1 MKTIQKLKAC
11 ATVFILA
18 FALEALA
25 QSNITQN
32 NLIQNGGLDSGGAY
46 WGFSGGGDYWYPNGG
61 NGEPAGL
68 SYVSI
73 GWWNGCNIYQNTGA
87 TFQPGIDY
95 VLTMRAAVG
104 SSPLT
109 GPYLGLADVT
119 RGWASITNGNFT
131 FPDQT
136 QTMQVFSMYIS
147 SNTVAANVGDTI
159 AVSGGIVENP
169 GNQYGW
175 LHIDWI
181 QLAPALPYFT
191 TQPANVTNY
200 AGASATL
207 NVSAIGAVT
216 NSTGPGS
223 AILYQWYQNGNPL
236 LNATNSSLAFA
247 TLNATNAGNY
257 YVVATGPYGSSQS
270 GSAMLDVLPANPPI
284 VTQAPVSQNA
294 YINQTVQFL
303 VTVAGTPPFY
313 YQWYSNSVALAGG
326 TNATLILNN
335 ISASSAGSYAV
346 TITNQFGRAT
356 TNTTLAVITPTAGS
370 YEAAAISLQPQVY
383 LRYSDIGSTTNVLNE
398 GMLGNVANGSAEGYY
413 SAVAGP
419 LPPSYPNFEANN
431 NAIQLDGATADTVI
445 PPLNLSSNVGNTITM
460 SGWIYCYGQQASYTG
475 ILFERGGD
483 GSSGLQ
489 IQTDGSGNNILDY
502 DWSTGNHYTFNSGL
516 VIPNYQW
523 CFVALVITP
532 TGATIYLQDG
542 TSMKTAADTTSEG
555 VCTFAGTTH
564 VGWDPA
570 ASARRFN
577 GIVDETAIVSRA
589 LSPTEVNSLFASAVG
604 APPQV
609 LANPVGVTNYTGQAF
624 ALSPVISGAPP
635 LSFQWYK
642 NSSPISGATNY
653 TYAVA
658 SAGTGDTG
666 NYYLHVSNTAGS
678 TNTDPVA
685 VAISTSAPF
694 FTVLPQGAT
703 VWAGVPTTLSGSAN
717 GSSPISYQWLANNVP
732 LAGQTNAS
740 LTIADP
746 EATTAYVLQASNL
759 YGSTNSPS
767 VTLTVQNPTQSDQ
780 MLFSTNANVGA
791 WINGNPN
798 GYNPVGDYVGMF
810 FTTGAKA
817 RQVTHLGYW
826 DDTGTGT
833 TNGHNVGIFLGSTPV
848 ATVYVPPGS
857 APFAAYGWRWVPLA
871 QPVTLL
877 PNTTYSIWGDT
888 NTLDYSP
895 NAFFPNWNTAYIGNN
910 AASTYVSWNWDASPP
925 FVFPAYPSSGTMVHS
940 EGWNNGKAFGNVNL
954 GSFPMT
960 MTQAGSAYQINWT
973 LGTLESATNVA
984 GPYTPVSGATSPYTM
999 PLTGP
1004 AVFYR
1009 VQLQ

>member
-1 MKTIQKLKAC
+1 MNTIQKLKAC
-11 ATVFILA
+11 AIAFILT
-18 FALEALA
+18 FALKASA

-32 NLIQNGGLDSGGAY
+32 NLIQNGGFDSGSAN
-46 WGFSGGGDYWYPNGG
+46 W
-61 NGEPAGL
+61 
-68 SYVSI
+68 SY
-73 GWWNGCNIYQNTGA
+73 
-87 TFQPGIDY
+87 
-95 VLTMRAAVG
+95 
-104 SSPLT
+104 SSQ
-109 GPYLGLADVT
+109 
-119 RGWASITNGNFT
+119 WGNFFYT
-131 FPDQT
+131 AGT
-136 QTMQVFSMYIS
+136 
-147 SNTVAANVGDTI
+147 DTI
-159 AVSGGIVENP
+159 ASLGGWYNDSVWQASSAVFKPNTAYTLTVRVRQDSGNMTGVNLSV
-169 GNQYGW
+169 GDATLGWANVTNQDFLFPAGYQSLPSPPWMVFSLNIDTNMLTSHLGDNMTASVNIAAGSSGSW
-175 LHIDWI
+175 YWIDWV
-181 QLAPALPYFT
+181 QLAPTLPYFT
-191 TQPANVTNY
+191 TQPLGVTNY
-200 AGASATL
+200 AGAAATL
-207 NVSAIGAVT
+207 NCSAIGAVT

-223 AILYQWYQNGNPL
+223 VILYQWYQNGNPL
-236 LNATNSSLAFA
+236 LNATNTSLAFV
-247 TLNATNAGNY
+247 TLNATNGGNY

-270 GSAMLDVLPANPPI
+270 GPAILDVLPANPPI
-284 VTQAPVSQNA
+284 VTQAPVSQSA

-313 YQWYSNSVALAGG
+313 YQWSSNSVALAGA
-326 TNATLILNN
+326 TNATLTLSN
-335 ISASSAGSYAV
+335 ISVASAGNYAV

-356 TNTTLAVITPTAGS
+356 TNATLAVITPTGGS
-370 YEAAAISLQPQVY
+370 YESAAISLQPQVY
-383 LRYSDIGSTTNVLNE
+383 LRYSDISSTNLVFNE
-398 GMLGNVANGSAEGYY
+398 GTLGFAANAVAEGNY
-413 SAVAGP
+413 VATTGP
-419 LPPSYPNFEANN
+419 LPPSYPNFEATN
-431 NAIQLDGATADTVI
+431 NAIQLDGSSADTVI
-445 PPLNLSSNVGNTITM
+445 PPLNLSSSVGNTITM
-460 SGWIYCYGQQASYTG
+460 SGWIYCFGQQVNSYTG

-532 TGATIYLQDG
+532 SGATIYLQDG
-542 TSMKTAADTTSEG
+542 TSMKTAVDTTAEG

-564 VGWDPA
+564 VGWD
-570 ASARRFN
+570 SADSRRHFN
-577 GIVDETAIVSRA
+577 GIIDETAIFSRA

-604 APPQV
+604 LPPEV
-609 LANPVGVTNYTGQAF
+609 VTDPVGVTNYTGRAF
-624 ALSPVISGAPP
+624 VLSPVISGAPP

-653 TYAVA
+653 NYAVA

-732 LAGQTNAS
+732 LLGQTNSS

-767 VTLTVQNPTQSDQ
+767 VTLTVQNPTLSDQ

-910 AASTYVSWNWDASPP
+910 TAATYISWNWDASPP
-925 FVFPAYPSSGTMVHS
+925 FVFPDYPSSGTMVHS

-960 MTQAGSAYQINWT
+960 MTQAGSVYQINWT